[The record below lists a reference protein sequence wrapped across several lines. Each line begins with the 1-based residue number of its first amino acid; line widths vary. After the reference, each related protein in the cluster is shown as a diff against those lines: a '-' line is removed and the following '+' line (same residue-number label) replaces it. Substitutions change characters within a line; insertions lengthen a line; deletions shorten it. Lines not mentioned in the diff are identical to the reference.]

1 MTIHVDC
8 QSHVFPEKYAEI
20 LTRNNGLVRT
30 LKKDDGYLISYYGGM
45 QTFQLKLGDYHPGKK
60 VRDMDEAGI
69 DVSVL
74 SINIPGPELLTPDL
88 GVEGARV
95 CNDYLHELCGR
106 YPGRFV
112 GLAALPLQDIE
123 SALEE
128 FDRAVQ
134 KLHMRGVLLP
144 SHVGGKPVDSPGLAP
159 LFARAERE
167 RIPLVLHPTV
177 PTWGE
182 VLKDYSMIPMMGL
195 MVETSIAMLRLI
207 LSGLLE
213 RYPGL
218 ILVHPHCGGILPYL
232 MPRIEEQTEV
242 KRRGREHISQP
253 PSEYYRKVYLDMVSP
268 SKQAMEYV
276 YQFSSPDHLLFGS
289 DHPWVKIQT
298 LRGYFE
304 SLPIPDAAKE
314 MILGGNAC
322 RIFRIQS
329 PSSK

>member
-1 MTIHVDC
+1 
-8 QSHVFPEKYAEI
+8 
-20 LTRNNGLVRT
+20 
-30 LKKDDGYLISYYGGM
+30 
-45 QTFQLKLGDYHPGKK
+45 
-60 VRDMDEAGI
+60 MDEAGI

-253 PSEYYRKVYLDMVSP
+253 PSEYYRIG
-268 SKQAMEYV
+268 
-276 YQFSSPDHLLFGS
+276 LF
-289 DHPWVKIQT
+289 T
-298 LRGYFE
+298 
-304 SLPIPDAAKE
+304 
-314 MILGGNAC
+314 
-322 RIFRIQS
+322 
-329 PSSK
+329 